1 MASKQ
6 RRYFGTDGIRG
17 EANAGIMTVETAVAV
32 GRAVGSIFSSRHA
45 RPRVLI
51 GKDTRRSGYL
61 FEMALVAGACSVGAE
76 PYVLG
81 PLPTPGIAFLTK
93 GMRADVGVVI
103 SASHNGFQD
112 NGIKLFGPDGYKLP
126 DEMELRI
133 ESFIDDNAAIADSIK
148 TGAQIGRAYRIDDA
162 CGRYITY
169 LKSTFP
175 NTLSLDGLKIAVDCA
190 HGAAYKIAPTV
201 LEELGAEVITRGV
214 QPNGTNINDG
224 CGALFPRKLAAMV
237 LENNCDLGIALD
249 GDADRLI
256 LVDEKGQQVDGDQ
269 ILALCATRMKKAGRL
284 AGNTLVVTVM
294 SNYGL
299 EMAMREQGIDLVRTE
314 VGDRHV
320 VAAMRAGGYSLGGE
334 QSGHVVFLN
343 HSTTGDGTLAAL
355 RVLAFMQRE
364 QRPLSDLARVMLPA
378 PQMLINVPVTSK
390 PALETLPDVQKAV
403 AEANTALEG
412 VGRVLIRY
420 SGTEKKCRVMVE
432 AAEVT
437 AVEMHAKRIADA
449 VTTAIGH

>member
-17 EANAGIMTVETAVAV
+17 EANAGVMTVETAVQV
-32 GRAVGSIFSSRHA
+32 GRAVGSLFPTRHA

-112 NGIKLFGPDGYKLP
+112 NGIKLFGADGYKLP
-126 DEMELRI
+126 DEMELAVER
-133 ESFIDDNAAIADSIK
+133 FIDDDKAVNAAIK
-148 TGAQIGRAYRIDDA
+148 TGADIGRAYRIADA
-162 CGRYITY
+162 GGRYITY
-169 LKSTFP
+169 LKTTFP
-175 NTLSLDGLKIAVDCA
+175 SDLSLDGLKIAIDCA
-190 HGAAYKIAPTV
+190 NGAAYKIAPTV
-201 LEELGAEVITRGV
+201 FEELGAQVITRGV
-214 QPNGTNINDG
+214 GPNGTNINDG
-224 CGALFPRKLAAMV
+224 CGALYPRKLAAMV
-237 LENNCDLGIALD
+237 LENNCHLGIALD

-256 LVDEKGQQVDGDQ
+256 MVDEKGQQVDGDQ
-269 ILALCATRMKKAGRL
+269 ILALCATRMKKAGL
-284 AGNTLVVTVM
+284 LKNNALVVTVM

-299 EMAMREQGIDLVRTE
+299 EMAMREQGIDLIRTQ

-320 VAAMRAGGYSLGGE
+320 VSAMRAGGYNVGGE
-334 QSGHVVFLN
+334 QSGHIVFLD
-343 HSTTGDGTLAAL
+343 HGTTGDGTLAAL

-364 QRPLSDLARVMLPA
+364 QRPLSDLARVMMPA
-378 PQMLINVPVTSK
+378 PQMLINVPVKAK
-390 PALETLPDVQKAV
+390 PPLETLPDVQAAV
-403 AEANTALEG
+403 AEANAAL
-412 VGRVLIRY
+412 VDSGRVLLRY

-432 AAEVT
+432 AADQR
-437 AVEMHAKRIADA
+437 AVEEHAQRIADA
-449 VTTAIGH
+449 VTAAIGR

>member
-1 MASKQ
+1 MASNE

-17 EANAGIMTVETAVAV
+17 EANAGVMTVETAVQV
-32 GRAVGSIFSSRHA
+32 GRAVGSIFKTRHP

-126 DEMELRI
+126 DEVELNI
-133 ESFIDDNAAIADSIK
+133 EHFIEDQAAIAASIK
-148 TGAQIGRAYRIDDA
+148 TGAAIGRAYRIADA

-169 LKSTFP
+169 LKTTFP
-175 NTLSLDGLKIAVDCA
+175 SDLSLDGLKIAVDCA

-201 LEELGAEVITRGV
+201 FEELGAEVITRGV
-214 QPNGTNINDG
+214 KPNGTNINDG
-224 CGALFPRKLAAMV
+224 CGALYPRKLAAMV
-237 LENNCDLGIALD
+237 LENNCDLGVALD

-269 ILALCATRMKKAGRL
+269 ILALCATRMKKAGQL
-284 AGNTLVVTVM
+284 AGNSLVVTVM
-294 SNYGL
+294 SNFGL
-299 EMAMREQGIDLVRTE
+299 EMAMREQGIDLVRTQ

-320 VAAMRAGGYSLGGE
+320 VAAMRAGGYNLGGE
-334 QSGHVVFLN
+334 QSGHVVFLD

-364 QRPLSDLARVMLPA
+364 QRPLSDLARVMMPA
-378 PQMLINVPVTSK
+378 PQMLINVPVSSK
-390 PALETLPDVQKAV
+390 PPLETLPDVQRV
-403 AEANTALEG
+403 VEEANVALKD
-412 VGRVLIRY
+412 VGRVLLRY

-432 AAEVT
+432 ASEV
-437 AVEMHAKRIADA
+437 ALVETHAKRIADA
-449 VTTAIGH
+449 VNASIGL

>member
-1 MASKQ
+1 MASNQ

-17 EANAGIMTVETAVAV
+17 EANAGVMTVETAVQV
-32 GRAVGSIFSSRHA
+32 GRAVGSIFKTRHP

-126 DEMELRI
+126 DDVELNI
-133 ESFIDDNAAIADSIK
+133 ERFIEDEAAIAKSIK
-148 TGAQIGRAYRIDDA
+148 TGAAIGRAYRIDDA

-169 LKSTFP
+169 LKTTFP
-175 NTLSLDGLKIAVDCA
+175 NDLSLDGLKIAIDCA

-201 LEELGAEVITRGV
+201 FEELGAEVITRGV
-214 QPNGTNINDG
+214 KPNGTNINDG

-269 ILALCATRMKKAGRL
+269 ILALCATRMKKAGQL

-294 SNYGL
+294 SNFGL
-299 EMAMREQGIDLVRTE
+299 EMAMREQGIDLVRTK
-314 VGDRHV
+314 VGDRYV
-320 VAAMRAGGYSLGGE
+320 VAAMRAGGYNLGGE
-334 QSGHVVFLN
+334 QSGHVVFLD

-364 QRPLSDLARVMLPA
+364 QRPLSDLARVMMPA
-378 PQMLINVPVTSK
+378 PQMLINVPVASK
-390 PALETLPDVQKAV
+390 PPLESLADVQRV
-403 AEANTALEG
+403 VEEANVALKD
-412 VGRVLIRY
+412 VGRVLLRY

-432 AAEVT
+432 ASEVSL
-437 AVEMHAKRIADA
+437 VETHAKRIADA
-449 VTTAIGH
+449 VNASIGI